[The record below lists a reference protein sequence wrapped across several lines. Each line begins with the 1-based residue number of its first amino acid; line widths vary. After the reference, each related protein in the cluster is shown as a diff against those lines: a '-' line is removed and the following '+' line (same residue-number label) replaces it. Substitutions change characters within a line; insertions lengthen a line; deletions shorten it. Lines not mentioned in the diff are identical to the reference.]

1 MSTTLNK
8 VTLYLTAEEY
18 ALMKAE
24 AEDEDVTVSAILRAK
39 LGLEYKR
46 RGAPAGNTNRR
57 PAPHPAD
64 QRKEQ

>member
-1 MSTTLNK
+1 MSTALNK

-24 AEDEDVTVSAILRAK
+24 AEDECVTVSAIVRAK

-46 RGAPAGNTNRR
+46 RGAPAGNTNRQ
-57 PAPHPAD
+57 PAPQSAD
-64 QRKEQ
+64 QRKQQ